1 MHTYSL
7 DFEGDMKSWR
17 RSVLILDP
25 NFCLQ
30 LPDASPICTVMK
42 RVACCFTGGKDS
54 CLALH
59 LLKAAGGDAGLGEEF
74 EQQRLSADVC
84 LLVLF
89 APAGGPEFKAHPI
102 ECIRLQ
108 VGGLAPTSYYTAQH
122 GTWHQGCRASMA
134 QTTEGR
140 RLTAFQTPYP
150 A

>member
-1 MHTYSL
+1 
-7 DFEGDMKSWR
+7 
-17 RSVLILDP
+17 
-25 NFCLQ
+25 
-30 LPDASPICTVMK
+30 MK

-108 VGGLAPTSYYTAQH
+108 VGGLAPI
-122 GTWHQGCRASMA
+122 R
-134 QTTEGR
+134 
-140 RLTAFQTPYP
+140 
-150 A
+150 